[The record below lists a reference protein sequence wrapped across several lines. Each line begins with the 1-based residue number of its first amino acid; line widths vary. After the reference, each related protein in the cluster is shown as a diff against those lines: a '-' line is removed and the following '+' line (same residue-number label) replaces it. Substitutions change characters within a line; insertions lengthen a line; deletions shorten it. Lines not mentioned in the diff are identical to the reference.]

1 MAALRE
7 ILIAFGV
14 SVDTAPIDKANQKA
28 DGLIQKLEKF
38 GKALAA
44 IVVIKRLLND
54 VFDLTNEAAQ
64 IAHTA
69 EATGLST
76 HELQAWELGAKE
88 AGIEGEGFTIAL
100 RKLSKELAGG
110 SAKNQ
115 SKILHEYGLTAKG
128 AAGHAIT
135 LSEALPAIAEKFKAM
150 GDGPEKSAKAMEL
163 FGRQGARLIPLLNQ
177 GAAGIVRLKQKLDDL
192 GGGFSPEFIKQA
204 IKVKE
209 QTVDLDEAW
218 TSLKVRIYGLLLP
231 ALLAGV
237 NALIKLSVSASDLI
251 DRTHLLGS
259 AVGVL
264 GTILAAQAIRIVIAY
279 APVIATFLAW
289 AAAIAIAILLVEDI
303 YGFFTGKNSL
313 IGEAIDA
320 AFGEGSQQKV
330 REWFQNVYN
339 FGKEVFEKVKEIFG
353 DTSKSF
359 GTRLDEF
366 LDYLGGAFAT
376 HFTGSFSDICQG
388 IIAIFKVAVDA
399 IEAALDALVA
409 AAKAAGRLL
418 GITDD
423 DDGEFKPNEIVA
435 PQAEITTDEIDS
447 AFGPA
452 KKAPA
457 KKGPKKWFPEIA
469 AEVASNKGK
478 TVPVPGAKTP
488 QNGQGAGLPPSWGDA
503 PWAPVAPVVTNNFA
517 IAPGTPQQQQRAIA
531 AAAEHGTSKAL
542 KAPNRAASNAV
553 SRAGKS

>member
-44 IVVIKRLLND
+44 LVVIKRVLND
-54 VFDLTNEAAQ
+54 VFDLTEEAAQ

-76 HELQAWELGAKE
+76 HELQAWQLGAKE
-88 AGIEGEGFTIAL
+88 AGVEGEGFTIAL

-115 SKILHEYGLTAKG
+115 AKILHEYGLTAKD

-150 GDGPEKSAKAMEL
+150 ADGPEKSAKATEL
-163 FGRQGARLIPLLNQ
+163 FGRQGARLIPLLNE
-177 GAAGIVRLKQKLDDL
+177 GAAGIVKLKQKLDDL
-192 GGGFSPEFIKQA
+192 GGGFSPEFIRQSL
-204 IKVKE
+204 KVKE

-237 NALIKLSVSASDLI
+237 NALIKLSVSVSDTI

-264 GTILAAQAIRIVIAY
+264 GTVLVAQAARIVIAY

-289 AAAIAIAILLVEDI
+289 AAAIALAVLLVEDI

-330 REWFQNVYN
+330 REWFQSVYD
-339 FGKEVFEKVKEIFG
+339 FGKEVFDKVKEIFG

-359 GTRLDEF
+359 GVRLDEF

-376 HFTGSFSDICQG
+376 HFSGTFSDICQG
-388 IIAIFKVAVDA
+388 VIAIFKVAIDA
-399 IEAALDALVA
+399 IEAAIDGLVS
-409 AAKAAGRLL
+409 AAKAAAALL
-418 GITDD
+418 GITSDEPD
-423 DDGEFKPNEIVA
+423 EAGSA
-435 PQAEITTDEIDS
+435 PPTQPEITTDEIDS

-452 KKAPA
+452 KKAAPA
-457 KKGPKKWFPEIA
+457 KKGNKKWFPEIA
-469 AEVASNKGK
+469 AEAASNKGK
-478 TVPVPGAKTP
+478 SVP
-488 QNGQGAGLPPSWGDA
+488 AGLPPSWGDA

-517 IAPGTPQQQQRAIA
+517 IAPGTPAQQQRAIA
-531 AAAEHGTSKAL
+531 AAAEHGTAKGL
-542 KAPNRAASNAV
+542 KAPNRAAANAV
-553 SRAGKS
+553 SRAGK